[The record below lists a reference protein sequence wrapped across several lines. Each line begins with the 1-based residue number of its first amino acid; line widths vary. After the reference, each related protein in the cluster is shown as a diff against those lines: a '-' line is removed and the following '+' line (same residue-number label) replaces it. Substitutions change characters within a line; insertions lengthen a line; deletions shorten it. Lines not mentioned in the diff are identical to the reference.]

1 MGTQAQKDF
10 YKMCDDSMRTKL
22 QTRPDILD
30 ALLPDFPPGCRRL
43 TPGPGY
49 LEACIKNNVDYIGT
63 GIKRVHPDGIEG
75 MDGKMRKV
83 DLIICATGFDV

>member
-10 YKMCDDSMRTKL
+10 YTICDNSMKTIL
-22 QTRPDILD
+22 ESRPDILNS
-30 ALLPDFPPGCRRL
+30 LLPDFPPGCRRL

-49 LEACIKNNVDYIGT
+49 LETCMKDNVNYISS
-63 GIKRVHPDGIEG
+63 GIKKVHPDGIED
-75 MDGKMRKV
+75 MDGNVRKV